1 MLLPDSN
8 LPSSS
13 LPWAR
18 EVVKQLDGLSRAVN
32 TNEVNNAARD
42 ATTETNI
49 NNLSELMA
57 DQIELRTYAVEPKTY
72 VTEQIV
78 GSPGLPSPV
87 YIPTPELSITIT
99 LNKERNFLIN
109 FSSSYLVSST
119 FPNAT
124 APYGWDIGCEIYLD
138 GEMVDTE
145 SVGASRSDGPGF
157 GYQYDS
163 GPISST
169 FFIPVS
175 AGTHTVSAKIYYQT
189 YSTGGITNMNISGN
203 NLVVTV
209 VQ

>member
-49 NNLSELMA
+49 SNLSELMA
-57 DQIELRTYAVEPKTY
+57 DQLELRTYAIQPIDCDTA
-72 VTEQIV
+72 QIT
-78 GSPGLPSPV
+78 GSPG
-87 YIPTPELSITIT
+87 IPTPVYFNTPELAINIT
-99 LNKERNFLIN
+99 LNKDRNLLIN
-109 FSSSYLVSST
+109 FSSGYIVDT
-119 FPNAT
+119 IFPA
-124 APYGWDIGCEIYLD
+124 AGSPYSWEIACEIYLD
-138 GEMVDTE
+138 GDQ
-145 SVGASRSDGPGF
+145 VGIQQAGREVYASTLYENDI
-157 GYQYDS
+157 
-163 GPISST
+163 GPITST
-169 FFIPVS
+169 VLVPAL
-175 AGTHTVSAKIYYQT
+175 AGQHTISAKLS
-189 YSTGGITNMNISGN
+189 YSTKSTAGVTTINVDGN